1 MALLSIVITASLD
14 RAADSI
20 ADVVTANAGS
30 SVLTECNKELHDKFG
45 VLAVKSDENHLSNL
59 ADYYISESIDG
70 LSRFVHLSLNAA
82 MVDIE
87 DSKDLHVTE
96 FKKQVSALGLKNLI
110 FGKTKTSGL
119 TSFYGHNLPSHCYYG
134 SGSASAASV
143 LMALNG
149 NLSIGSGAGIT
160 KYTMSTFTDEEI
172 EYLLFGMPTIESN
185 RESTRELIF
194 AIRCLIDCVEDI
206 EDPIMLIE
214 AIARAWRETD
224 EIMANPSE
232 LERYLK
238 AMVYVMSTT
247 NKLAYRMMDLMQLT
261 VGGDFNFENYA
272 YSFELTAQFS
282 RGKKRGTVVQKH
294 SYTK

>member
-20 ADVVTANAGS
+20 AEVVTANAGS
-30 SVLTECNKELHDKFG
+30 SVLTECNKNLYDKFG
-45 VLAVKSDENHLSNL
+45 VLAIQKNEDLLSNL
-59 ADYYISESIDG
+59 ADYYISESVDG
-70 LSRFVHLSLNAA
+70 LNRFVHLHLNAA

-87 DSKDLHVTE
+87 DRTDLYVTE
-96 FKKQVSALGLKNLI
+96 FKKQISELGFKGLIVSKAKA
-110 FGKTKTSGL
+110 TGL
-119 TSFYGHNLPSHCYYG
+119 TSFAGNRLPSFTH
-134 SGSASAASV
+134 SGADGLAASSV

-149 NLSIGSGAGIT
+149 NLSIGTGAGIT
-160 KYTMSTFTDEEI
+160 QYVMNTFTDEEI
-172 EYLLFGMPTIESN
+172 EYLLFGMPDIESN
-185 RESTRELIF
+185 RQSTRNLIF

-206 EDPIMLIE
+206 KDPIMIIE

-224 EIMANPSE
+224 EIMSNKPE

-238 AMVYVMSTT
+238 AMVYVMSSS
-247 NKLAYRMMDLMQLT
+247 NKLAYRIMDVMQMT

-282 RGKKRGTVVQKH
+282 RGKKSGVVVQKH
-294 SYTK
+294 SYTY